1 MGGYGAFK
9 WAMHNPEKF
18 RCCGVFSGPIGI
30 VPHETVHY
38 KENEIGLREDENEPC
53 PEGFKTMIAAFGS
66 AKDRR
71 NTPDD
76 NFYMI
81 EQHLKKHTDL
91 PEFYISTGQEDAI
104 AFDNY
109 SQAEWMHQAGLEFID
124 IRDHGRHN
132 WEYCDKKVKE
142 FLEWIPLKNVF
153 KMEEA

>member
-1 MGGYGAFK
+1 
-9 WAMHNPEKF
+9 
-18 RCCGVFSGPIGI
+18 
-30 VPHETVHY
+30 
-38 KENEIGLREDENEPC
+38 
-53 PEGFKTMIAAFGS
+53 MIAAFGS

-109 SQAEWMHQAGLEFID
+109 NQAEWMHRAGLEFID